1 MASKYKNVCAVGD
14 IDQSIYGWRGAN
26 ISNILN
32 FENDFENSR
41 IILLEQN
48 YRSTQ
53 RILDCANELI
63 KNNINRKEKIFGLKK
78 RRR

>member
-1 MASKYKNVCAVGD
+1 MGD

-32 FENDFENSR
+32 FENDFPNSK
-41 IILLEQN
+41 IILLEEN

-53 RILDCANELI
+53 KILDCANELI
-63 KNNINRKEKIFGLKK
+63 KNNINRKDKKSLDKK
-78 RRR
+78 RGW